1 MERKAAKEVIL
12 YIYIY
17 IYSLYGSFKYRTIGL
32 KIFFSYAF
40 YMSEIALKVAVKI
53 ASCSHRGNMA
63 FTSPSR

>member
-1 MERKAAKEVIL
+1 MERKAAKEVTL
-12 YIYIY
+12 YIYIVY
-17 IYSLYGSFKYRTIGL
+17 MVLLSRTIGL

>member
-1 MERKAAKEVIL
+1 MERKVAKEVTL
-12 YIYIY
+12 YIYIVY
-17 IYSLYGSFKYRTIGL
+17 MVLLSRTIGL

-53 ASCSHRGNMA
+53 ASYSHRGNMA

>member
-1 MERKAAKEVIL
+1 MERKAAKEVTL
-12 YIYIY
+12 YIYIVY
-17 IYSLYGSFKYRTIGL
+17 MVLLSRTIGL
-32 KIFFSYAF
+32 KIFFSYTF